1 MAVKNGIPP
10 VGPGSIEVKEG
21 NWCAVGNDMY
31 LRGFPGPYYKTVVEV
46 YRPNPVAIEYDSK
59 NRITSIDNGITKAEF
74 VYNDEPGQYKINF
87 EGKDYPIWR
96 FNSVKFTFS
105 PDEEVVYENTGW
117 MLPSTGKKRN
127 RKGGSQRPT
136 GLMGDPLKVEYEER
150 INIREEIM
158 EITEEYIVDKLK
170 GELTSD
176 AIEKVLDQTN
186 YSNLENKED
195 IIEAMEAALS
205 QDPNVKG
212 EWITKNEMMT
222 MDMWMQTINAITFN
236 DKDPDDKNTDNS
248 RKLQNFDE
256 ERFRNI
262 QAEKE
267 AKKLK
272 YINFLEV
279 PGNTYGQRIGISL
292 REFKQ

>member
-1 MAVKNGIPP
+1 
-10 VGPGSIEVKEG
+10 
-21 NWCAVGNDMY
+21 
-31 LRGFPGPYYKTVVEV
+31 
-46 YRPNPVAIEYDSK
+46 
-59 NRITSIDNGITKAEF
+59 
-74 VYNDEPGQYKINF
+74 
-87 EGKDYPIWR
+87 
-96 FNSVKFTFS
+96 
-105 PDEEVVYENTGW
+105 
-117 MLPSTGKKRN
+117 
-127 RKGGSQRPT
+127 
-136 GLMGDPLKVEYEER
+136 
-150 INIREEIM
+150 
-158 EITEEYIVDKLK
+158 
-170 GELTSD
+170 
-176 AIEKVLDQTN
+176 
-186 YSNLENKED
+186 
-195 IIEAMEAALS
+195 
-205 QDPNVKG
+205 
-212 EWITKNEMMT
+212 